1 MKVCIMRHGEA
12 GFAASSDASRTLTD
26 YGLKQACQA
35 GLWLNQQNFKFD
47 LGLVSPYLRA
57 QQTFTELSSHCR
69 VSQLETDNLLVP
81 GGSPSHIADLLMT
94 LPDRGIENVIIVSH
108 LPLVGYLVN
117 ELCPDVSPPMFP
129 TAAIACVDLSANT
142 AGKLEWFHVVE

>member
-12 GFAASSDASRTLTD
+12 GFSASSDASRSLTD
-26 YGLKQACQA
+26 FGRKQASQA
-35 GLWLNQQNFKFD
+35 GLWLNQQNYKFD

-57 QQTFTELSSHCR
+57 QQTFSELSAYCS
-69 VSQLETDNLLVP
+69 VPKVETDNFLVP

-94 LPDRGIENVIIVSH
+94 LPARGIENVIIVSH

-117 ELCPDVSPPMFP
+117 ELCPEVSPPMFP
-129 TAAIACVDLSANT
+129 TAAIACVELPPNA

>member
-12 GFAASSDASRTLTD
+12 GFSASSDASRILTD
-26 YGLKQACQA
+26 FGIKQASRA
-35 GLWLNQQNFKFD
+35 GLWLNQQNLNFD

-57 QQTFTELSSHCR
+57 QQTFSELALHCR
-69 VSQLETDNLLVP
+69 VSQVETDHFLVP
-81 GGSPSHIADLLMT
+81 GGSPSHIVDLLMT
-94 LPDRGIENVIIVSH
+94 LPHRGINNVIIVSH

-129 TAAIACVDLSANT
+129 TAAIACVELLPNT
-142 AGKLEWFHVVE
+142 VGKLEWFHVVE

>member
-1 MKVCIMRHGEA
+1 MRHGEA
-12 GFAASSDASRTLTD
+12 GFSASSDATRSLTD
-26 YGLKQACQA
+26 FGRKQATQA
-35 GLWLNQQNFKFD
+35 GLWLNQQDFKFD

-57 QQTFTELSSHCR
+57 QQTYSELSAYCP
-69 VSQLETDNLLVP
+69 VLKIETDNFLVP

-94 LPDRGIENVIIVSH
+94 LSARGIENVIIVSH

-117 ELCPDVSPPMFP
+117 ELCPEVSPPMFP
-129 TAAIACVDLSANT
+129 TAAIACVELPPNA